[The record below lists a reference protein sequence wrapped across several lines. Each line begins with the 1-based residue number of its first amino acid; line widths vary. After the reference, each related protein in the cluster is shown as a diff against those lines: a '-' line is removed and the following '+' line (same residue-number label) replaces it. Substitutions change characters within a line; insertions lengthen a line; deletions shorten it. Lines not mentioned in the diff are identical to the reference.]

1 MLLNEALK
9 WGIAE
14 LKNTSPTP
22 SLDAKI
28 LLEFTL
34 KTKELLFL
42 KPETLL
48 NSLQAANFK
57 AFVERRAEGEP
68 IAYITGIKE
77 FYGMEFEVCK
87 DVLIPRPDT
96 ELLVLEACNIVQ
108 ENYTSDTNILLE
120 DICTGSG
127 CIAIS
132 ILSQLGEY
140 KNLKVTGVDIS
151 PAALQIAT
159 NNALKLLPNSGQIN
173 FIKQDLLSK
182 EFCSNAEVVV
192 SNPPYIAKNEIANLA
207 NNVKDFEPLIAL
219 DGGEDGLLFY
229 KALAEKCKL
238 AKFIL
243 LEIGLNMEDEIIDIF
258 RQQHFILKKMV
269 KDINQINRCL
279 VFYKN

>member
-34 KTKELLFL
+34 NAKELLFL

-48 NSLQAANFK
+48 NGLEIANFK
-57 AFVERRAEGEP
+57 AFVARRAEGEP

-77 FYGMEFEVCK
+77 FYGLEFEVCK

-96 ELLVLEACNIVQ
+96 ELLVFEACNLIK
-108 ENYTSDTNILLE
+108 ENYTLNQNILVE

-127 CIAIS
+127 CITIS
-132 ILSQLGEY
+132 ILSQLREY
-140 KNLKVTGVDIS
+140 NNLIVTGVDIS
-151 PAALQIAT
+151 ITALEVAKK
-159 NNALKLLPNSGQIN
+159 NALKLLPNFGQIK

-182 EFCSNAEVVV
+182 EFCPNAEVVV
-192 SNPPYIAKNEIANLA
+192 SNPPYIAKNEIAKLES
-207 NNVKDFEPLIAL
+207 NVKDFEPILAL

-243 LEIGLNMEDEIIDIF
+243 LEIGLGMEDEIIAIF
-258 RQQHFILKKMV
+258 QEKNFILNKIV

-279 VFYKN
+279 VFYKS